1 MVILLEMTI
10 SLLLLMSI
18 EKIGEF
24 YGDSFLEIHLNN
36 GSVLDVKIDKNH
48 SYACPINCGAIHHHS
63 VILDKNPNNSKYTIN
78 YLNADNR
85 LKINNYEISNI
96 YEINKKTRK
105 SKKTKKLKTKVD
117 LQTFIK
123 RYNL

>member
-1 MVILLEMTI
+1 MIILLEMTI

-18 EKIGEF
+18 EKIGEL

-36 GSVLDVKIDKNH
+36 GHVLDIKIDKDR

-63 VILDKNPNNSKYTIN
+63 VILDKNPNSSKYTIN
-78 YLNADNR
+78 YLDADNR
-85 LKINNYEISNI
+85 LKINNCEISNI
-96 YEINKKTRK
+96 YEINKRAKE

-117 LQTFIK
+117 LQAFVK